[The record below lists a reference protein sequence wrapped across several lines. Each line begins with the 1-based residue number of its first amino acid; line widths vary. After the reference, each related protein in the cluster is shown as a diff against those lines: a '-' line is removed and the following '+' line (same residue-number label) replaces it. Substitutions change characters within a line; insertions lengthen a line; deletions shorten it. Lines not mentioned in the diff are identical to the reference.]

1 MEALRKV
8 LERYSAS
15 PLTMGARDSGDKAA
29 KIKREDLQRDLYVI
43 SRRNEKYFM
52 VGVAMSVAL
61 FIALIVIA
69 FMQQRDSIPAQ
80 AVPPILGSSAAFV
93 VWRMFRTWR
102 EKCYTDFVLALVPNV
117 DDEMMKAIVGVLV
130 KKI

>member
-1 MEALRKV
+1 MAIHPPGTTGIGHARGPTKRLT
-8 LERYSAS
+8 S
-15 PLTMGARDSGDKAA
+15 P
-29 KIKREDLQRDLYVI
+29 Y
-43 SRRNEKYFM
+43 SRRLRPS
-52 VGVAMSVAL
+52 VGLKAGDADKRCP
-61 FIALIVIA
+61 A

-117 DDEMMKAIVGVLV
+117 GDEMMKAIVGVLV
-130 KKI
+130 KKT